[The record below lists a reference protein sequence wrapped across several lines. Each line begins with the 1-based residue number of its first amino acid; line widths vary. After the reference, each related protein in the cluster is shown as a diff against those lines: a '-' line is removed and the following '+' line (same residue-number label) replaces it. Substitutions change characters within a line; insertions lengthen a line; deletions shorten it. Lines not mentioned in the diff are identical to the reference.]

1 VSGLASELHYLSLTE
16 VAAKIRASE
25 VSPVEVTTATLERI
39 RRINPQLSAYYTI
52 FDTQAMADATDAERQ
67 IFKGDYRGPLHGVP
81 IAIKDIVA
89 LGPTTAGS
97 ELRRHYIP
105 DHEAAVVRRLKDAG
119 AIAVG
124 KLATSEFALG
134 GSNLEGPFPA
144 PRNPWSP
151 SLSPGGSSSGPGVAV
166 AAGMAYGAVG
176 SDTGGSIRMPA
187 SLCGVVGLKPTYGR
201 VSREGVFPLS
211 WSLDHVGPLTR
222 TVEDASLM
230 LDACS
235 PHPVSDDGT
244 GRSHVSGMRIGIPW
258 SYFQESCDPEILD
271 SFSAA
276 VEQMRRLGAIVSGVD
291 IGVSLTAATAA
302 FYLIT
307 LPEAAAYHL
316 GDLRA
321 GPELYGRE
329 FRLLLKA
336 GALLSAT
343 TYLQAQRAR
352 REMARRL
359 DACFRSVDA
368 LMLPTVG
375 YVAERIPEHPRAVE
389 AVLRV
394 PPSALYTSLFNLSGG
409 PAISVPCGFG
419 SQQLPIGLQFAGPP
433 LGDRTVLRA
442 AQAYESSTEWRR
454 HPEI

>member
-1 VSGLASELHYLSLTE
+1 MSGLASELHYLSLTE
-16 VAAKIRASE
+16 VAAKIRGSE

-39 RRINPQLSAYYTI
+39 RRINPQLSAYYAI
-52 FDTQAMADATDAERQ
+52 FETQAMADATDAERQ
-67 IFKGDYRGPLHGVP
+67 IFKGDYRGTLHGVP
-81 IAIKDIVA
+81 IASKDIVA

-97 ELRRHYIP
+97 ELRRQYMP

-211 WSLDHVGPLTR
+211 WSLDHVGPMTR
-222 TVEDASLM
+222 TVEDASAM

-235 PHPVSDDGT
+235 PHPASDDGT
-244 GRSHVSGMRIGIPW
+244 SRSDVSGMRIGIPW
-258 SYFQESCDPEILD
+258 SYFEESCDAEILD
-271 SFSAA
+271 SFRAA
-276 VEQMRRLGAIVSGVD
+276 VEHMRSLGGIVSGVD

-302 FYLIT
+302 FYLIM

-321 GPELYGRE
+321 SSELYGRE
-329 FRLLLKA
+329 FRILLKA

-352 REMARRL
+352 REIARRL
-359 DACFRSVDA
+359 DACFRSVDV

-375 YVAERIPEHPRAVE
+375 YAAERIPEHPRAVE

-433 LGDRTVLRA
+433 LDDRTVLRA